1 MKTFVQQVQ
10 DAIIHESHEVTKDE
24 ALKLYEADSH
34 ELCAAANRIRQCCC
48 SPVTSVCS
56 VINAR
61 QGGCSENCSYCAQS
75 AHWSTSCQRVSMI
88 DPDRAVSLCLRALE
102 GQVSRISLVTSGK
115 AITGGDFERLLEN
128 FCAIKDQ
135 VGGRMAL
142 CASLGI
148 ISFDQLVALKEA
160 GVVRYHHN
168 LETSESFFPH
178 ICTTHTWADRVS
190 TARNAKKAGLE
201 LCCGGII
208 GMGESREDRVE
219 LALAI
224 RSLDVQSVPINVLTA
239 IKGTPLE
246 GTPPLCK
253 EEILKT
259 IAVFRFLMPRQVI
272 RCAAGR
278 KSLGDNGRD
287 AFSSGANALISGDF
301 LTVPGSSNEEDLAML
316 SELGY
321 QVESFA

>member
-1 MKTFVQQVQ
+1 MKTFVQELE
-10 DAIIHESHEVTKDE
+10 DAIIYESHEVTKDE
-24 ALKLYEADSH
+24 ALKLYEAHSH
-34 ELCAAANRIRQCCC
+34 ELCGAANRIRQQCA

-61 QGGCSENCSYCAQS
+61 QGGCSENCTYCAQS
-75 AHWSTSCQRVSMI
+75 SHWSTSCQISPMI
-88 DPDRAVSLCLRALE
+88 EPDRAVELCLRALE

-115 AITGGDFERLLEN
+115 ATRGDDFERVLES
-128 FCAIKDQ
+128 FRAIKEQ
-135 VGGRMAL
+135 VGGKMAL

-148 ISFDQLVALKEA
+148 ISFDQMLRLKEA

-168 LETSESFFPH
+168 LETSEHFFPH
-178 ICTTHTWADRVS
+178 ICTTHTWADRLN

-208 GMGESREDRVE
+208 GMGEGREDRVE

-246 GTPPLCK
+246 DTPPLSK

-259 IAVFRFLMPRQVI
+259 IAVFRFLMPHQVI

-287 AFSSGANALISGDF
+287 AFLSGANALISGDF
-301 LTVPGSSNEEDLAML
+301 LTIQGSSNEEDLAML

-321 QVESFA
+321 QSETFA

>member
-1 MKTFVQQVQ
+1 MNTFVQQIE
-10 DAIIHESHEVTKDE
+10 DAIIHGGHEVTKDE
-24 ALKLYEADSH
+24 ALKLYDEDSH
-34 ELCAAANRIRQCCC
+34 ELCQAANRIRQQCA

-75 AHWSTSCQRVSMI
+75 SHWSTSCQRVAMI
-88 DPDRAVSLCLRALE
+88 DPDRAVELCLRALQ
-102 GQVSRISLVTSGK
+102 GQVSRISLVTSGR
-115 AITGGDFERLLEN
+115 TVSGDDFERVLES
-128 FCAIKDQ
+128 FRAIKDQ
-135 VGGRMAL
+135 VGGKMAL

-148 ISFDQLVALKEA
+148 ISFDQLLALKEV

-168 LETSESFFPH
+168 LETSEHFFPH
-178 ICTTHTWADRVS
+178 ICTSHTWRDRIN
-190 TARNAKKAGLE
+190 TAQNAKKAGLE

-208 GMGESREDRVE
+208 GMGEGRADRVE

-224 RSLDVQSVPINVLTA
+224 RSLDVQSVPINVLTP